1 MIKEVSAA
9 QPPER
14 AHSPSG
20 APSFGLSSVSAPA
33 SMTIA
38 SGRSASSAQI
48 VSARASAK
56 TRHFM
61 PAARHR
67 RIIVSA
73 NRSPRSS
80 FKEFSSYAGTANTPA
95 QPARASRASR
105 FSSPF
110 SLPAESMEYHSNPAM
125 RSFLPLRF
133 RFHCTVSPAPRQAES
148 AVCAHM
154 IKLPEETGH
163 YFACLVKSD
172 EFPLF
177 FLTFRPAWRII

>member
-20 APSFGLSSVSAPA
+20 APSFGLSSASAPA

-125 RSFLPLRF
+125 RSFLPP
-133 RFHCTVSPAPRQAES
+133 S
-148 AVCAHM
+148 
-154 IKLPEETGH
+154 
-163 YFACLVKSD
+163 
-172 EFPLF
+172 FPLPLYRFPRAASSGKRRLCAYDKPPRRNRPF
-177 FLTFRPAWRII
+177 FRLSGKIR

>member
-1 MIKEVSAA
+1 
-9 QPPER
+9 
-14 AHSPSG
+14 
-20 APSFGLSSVSAPA
+20 
-33 SMTIA
+33 MTIA

-133 RFHCTVSPAPRQAES
+133 RFHCTVSPVPRQAES

-154 IKLPEETGH
+154 INLPEETGH
-163 YFACLVKSD
+163 FFVCLVRSD

-177 FLTFRPAWRII
+177 FLTFFLDFSASLAYNMTAMKGLTFQTLVCAHAQKLEGGCLI